1 MDDVGKMFK
10 LRVLLVLVDDEHNL
24 QALQELNK
32 LAFAHGYTLI
42 LAWSNL
48 ECARYLE
55 TLKFYDGMVELAN
68 FAADIL
74 HVNLYYYNYINAR
87 QVFQRCTYHSR
98 ARGDGVPAQ
107 GDAGAHQREVH
118 QQDRCYHLV

>member
-32 LAFAHGYTLI
+32 LAFAHSYTLI
-42 LAWSNL
+42 LAWSNI

-55 TLKFYDGMVELAN
+55 TLKFYEGTAELACSVS
-68 FAADIL
+68 D
-74 HVNLYYYNYINAR
+74 
-87 QVFQRCTYHSR
+87 
-98 ARGDGVPAQ
+98 D
-107 GDAGAHQREVH
+107 
-118 QQDRCYHLV
+118 

>member
-24 QALQELNK
+24 QSLLELNK
-32 LAFAHGYTLI
+32 LAFSNGYTLI

-55 TLKFYDGMVELAN
+55 TLKFYEGTAELASVS
-68 FAADIL
+68 D
-74 HVNLYYYNYINAR
+74 
-87 QVFQRCTYHSR
+87 
-98 ARGDGVPAQ
+98 D
-107 GDAGAHQREVH
+107 
-118 QQDRCYHLV
+118 